1 MNRLLLVIIALG
13 ICILSAQGQGI
24 VRGKITDSSGETVIG
39 ANIVYKSDPSIGVIS
54 DFDGNYSIEIPSI
67 EPVTLVFSF
76 IGLLPVERE
85 VNPKNGQVVVLN
97 VDMKSDEKTLGEV
110 VIESKANR
118 AGDYFME
125 KIKKNSPTSID
136 YISAET
142 MRKVGDSQ
150 VLAAIQRVS
159 GVSSV
164 NGFITVRG
172 LGDRYISTSV
182 NGMLLPTLDPFT
194 NNLDLNIFP
203 AGLVDNLVITKTGS
217 PDLPGEWSGAFISLE
232 TKDFPDKL
240 FVQFSAQLGINSNA
254 TFNEIASSNGSD
266 TDWLGFDN
274 GYRDIPEG
282 IGQLPGEFP
291 MNFGAGSAPF
301 YEQFRILGIEPYLNG
316 LGLTDETRIESGDAL
331 YQLGLIELGYLGAA
345 QYGNPDAIATAM
357 LNYQEDYPDSYFVS
371 ILNQPLLEAVGKFNE
386 DILTTRK
393 TAPMNQQYSFTI
405 GNQVKLFKKD
415 FGFITGFRYA
425 TDTRSDND
433 AEVHRINGDPRVRN
447 DFNPDQ
453 TPVMISQRDQVVQAS
468 RETVNLSGLLSGSF
482 KFNANN
488 DLTLIF
494 MPNFLGQNDAFVGQG
509 LQENEIGNFEWVDR
523 QTYQERRQL
532 VYQFRSNHYLPALAG
547 KVNLDFSYTDGRRN
561 DPDFRDVST
570 RAPIP
575 APYVVVDGDTIPRN
589 VTPEIIEALPREWSG
604 NEGLNRLYRT
614 LDEDLLH
621 AKASIEIPFDREVRS
636 LGKVKVGGSFVQTK
650 RQNLQRAYNLGLVG
664 DIPDLENPF
673 SQNPVALDSNGVV
686 SRNYSLDSSVLDH
699 DIGEKKVTAVYAMA
713 DYNFTT
719 RLRLVGGL
727 RVEFTDMFS
736 DIYEYYLRDVPPRDS
751 IARSMDGRRNA
762 FRSDIEQVDYL
773 PSINFIYKLKEN
785 EENPINL
792 RLNYFSSVARP
803 NLREIS
809 TLALEDFILQAV
821 VKGNPDLQTT
831 KVSNLDA
838 RLECFFKNNNSIS
851 FSAFYKNFEDHI
863 ELVEQSQ
870 DVFTW
875 ANAAK
880 SYAYGVEL
888 EGQYTVY
895 KGLTL
900 RANLSLIQSQTTA
913 LVPIETTR
921 QMFGQAP
928 YIINT
933 ILSYDWAKIGLVSTV
948 SYNRQG
954 AKLALVTVV
963 ADVPDIFEI
972 PRDRVDL
979 KFTKAIGKHL
989 NAGFSIR
996 DLFNTADRR
1005 AYDFDRGYLLDFDR
1019 YNWGTNYNFSITY
1032 TL

>member
-1 MNRLLLVIIALG
+1 M
-13 ICILSAQGQGI
+13 
-24 VRGKITDSSGETVIG
+24 RGKVTDQNGETVIG
-39 ANIVYKSDPSIGVIS
+39 ATIIFKADPSVGTIT
-54 DFDGNYSIEIPSI
+54 DFDGDYNIDIPTSD
-67 EPVTLVFSF
+67 PVVLVISS
-76 IGLLPVERE
+76 IGLTTVERT
-85 VNPKNGQVVVLN
+85 VNPIAGKVVILN
-97 VDMKSDEKTLGEV
+97 IDLKSKDYNIGEV
-110 VIESKANR
+110 VIEAKANR
-118 AGDYFME
+118 SGDYFME
-125 KIKKNSPTSID
+125 KIKKNSATSID

-172 LGDRYISTSV
+172 LGDRYIATSI
-182 NGMLLPTLDPFT
+182 NGMLMPTLDPFT
-194 NNLDLNIFP
+194 NNIDLNIFP
-203 AGLVDNLVITKTGS
+203 SGLVDNLVITKTGS
-217 PDLPGEWSGAFISLE
+217 PDLPGDWSGAFISLE

-254 TFNEIASSNGSD
+254 TFNEIVTSEGSD

-274 GYRDIPEG
+274 GYRDIPDG
-282 IGQLPGEFP
+282 VGQVPDEFP
-291 MNFGAGSAPF
+291 TAFGQGAPL
-301 YEQFRILGIEPYLNG
+301 YEQFRILGLEPYLSG
-316 LGLTDETRIESGDAL
+316 LGITDQTRIDQGDAF
-331 YQLGLIELGYLGAA
+331 YQLALIELGYLGAA
-345 QYGNPDAIATAM
+345 QYGNPDAIASAM
-357 LNYQEDYPDSYFVS
+357 LNYQEDYPDAYFIS
-371 ILNQPLLEAVGKFNE
+371 ILNQPLLAAVGKFNE
-386 DILTTRK
+386 DVLTTRR

-405 GNQVKLFKKD
+405 GNQTKLFKKD
-415 FGFITGFRYA
+415 FGFIAGFRYA

-433 AEVHRINGDPRVRN
+433 AEFHRINGDPRVRN
-447 DFNPDQ
+447 DFNPDES
-453 TPVMISQRDQVVQAS
+453 TAAISLRDQVVQAS
-468 RETVNLSGLLSGSF
+468 RESVNLSALLSGSY
-482 KFNANN
+482 KLNANN

-494 MPNFLGQNDAFVGQG
+494 MPNFLGQNDAFIGRG
-509 LQENEIGNFEWVDR
+509 RQENETGNFEWVDR

-532 VYQFRSNHYLPALAG
+532 VYQFRSNHYIPSFAG
-547 KVNLDFSYTDGRRN
+547 KVNIDVSYTDGRRN
-561 DPDFRDVST
+561 DPDFRNVST
-570 RAPIP
+570 NAPIP
-575 APYVVVDGDTIPRN
+575 QPFVIVDGDTIARP
-589 VTPEIIEALPREWSG
+589 VTQEIIESLQREWSG

-621 AKASIEIPFDREVRS
+621 AKASVEIPFDRDVRS
-636 LGKVKVGGSFVQTK
+636 LGKVKIGGSFVQTK
-650 RQNLQRAYNLGLVG
+650 RENLQRSYRLGLVG

-673 SQNPVALDSNGVV
+673 SQNPVGLNPNGTV
-686 SRNYSLDSSVLDH
+686 SRNYSLLSSTLDR
-699 DIGEKKVTAVYAMA
+699 DIGEKKITSVFAMA

-719 RLRLVGGL
+719 RIRIVGGL
-727 RVEFTDMFS
+727 RVEYTDMFS
-736 DIYEYYLRDVPPRDS
+736 DIYEFYIRDVPPRDS
-751 IARSMDGRRNA
+751 LRSTAGRLNA

-792 RLNYFSSVARP
+792 RLNYFSSIARP

-809 TLALEDFILQAV
+809 TIALEDFILQAD

-831 KVSNLDA
+831 QINNFDA
-838 RLECFFKNNNSIS
+838 RLECFFKNNNNIS
-851 FSAFYKNFEDHI
+851 FSAFYKNFQDHI

-875 ANAAK
+875 ENAAE

-888 EGQYTVY
+888 EGQYTIY
-895 KGLTL
+895 KGLSL
-900 RANLSLIQSQTTA
+900 RGNLSFIQSRTTA
-913 LVPIETTR
+913 LVPIKTTR

-928 YIINT
+928 YIINM
-933 ILSYDWAKIGLVSTV
+933 ILSYDWEKIGLISTI

-954 AKLALVTVV
+954 AKLALVTVL
-963 ADVPDIFEI
+963 ADAPDIFEI

-979 KFTKAIGKHL
+979 KFTKSIADHL
-989 NAGFSIR
+989 SAGFSVR

-1005 AYDFDRGYLLDFDR
+1005 AYDFDRGYLLDFDS